1 MAMNDLLRLPNICFQ
16 KMLWQLQGTAQP
28 YQIDDYIDGS
38 LACYAGNLFSSKR
51 LLVLCFVLR
60 LRREVLDPI
69 LHLVRIYIFTCIYYV

>member
-38 LACYAGNLFSSKR
+38 LACYAGNLFSS
-51 LLVLCFVLR
+51 
-60 LRREVLDPI
+60 
-69 LHLVRIYIFTCIYYV
+69 